1 MINVAAIRMQQ
12 FGVQFYQA
20 SLTANDIDKLVRFE
34 VLRYGEQGTSISQ
47 QSDKSYIVT
56 DPRFTGTNG
65 TPTTFTIPFPDFN
78 VRSILSNMVVR
89 WEYRPGST
97 LFFVWQQSRDGFEP
111 NGELVRLGDLFGG
124 FKSVGSNFFAIKA
137 NFWIPAL

>member
-1 MINVAAIRMQQ
+1 M
-12 FGVQFYQA
+12 
-20 SLTANDIDKLVRFE
+20 
-34 VLRYGEQGTSISQ
+34 
-47 QSDKSYIVT
+47 VT
-56 DPRFTGTNG
+56 DPRFLGSDGN
-65 TPTTFTIPFPDFN
+65 PATFTLPFPDFN

-124 FKSVGSNFFAIKA
+124 FKSVGSNFFAVKA